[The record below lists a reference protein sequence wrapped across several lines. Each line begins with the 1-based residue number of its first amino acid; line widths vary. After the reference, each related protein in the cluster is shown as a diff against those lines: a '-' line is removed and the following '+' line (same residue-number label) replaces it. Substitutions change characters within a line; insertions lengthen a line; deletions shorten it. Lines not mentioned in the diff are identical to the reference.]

1 MDWKEI
7 SEYQRNNAILINQNA
22 MDKMRSNFC
31 FTGEEV

>member
-1 MDWKEI
+1 MDWEEI

-22 MDKMRSNFC
+22 RDKTRSNFC